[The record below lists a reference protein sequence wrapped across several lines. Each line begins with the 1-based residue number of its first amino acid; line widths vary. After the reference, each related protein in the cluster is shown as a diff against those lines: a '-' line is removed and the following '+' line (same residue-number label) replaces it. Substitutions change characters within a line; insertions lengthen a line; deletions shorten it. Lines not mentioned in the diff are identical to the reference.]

1 MFVEL
6 LEPKKDLDPVPAGDC
21 AGGGYAVFAP

>member
-6 LEPKKDLDPVPAGDC
+6 LEPKADPDAAVPGDC
-21 AGGGYAVFAP
+21 TASGGYAVF